1 MMLDSR
7 SRVELLL
14 WIGQNAPLPAPYE
27 VTNAFRTLEVT
38 NRVDP
43 PGDGFQ
49 MSFALGKNKQG
60 EYSLLQ
66 SGLLNAETRVVI
78 GLRIGAKLELLID
91 GVIDDHQISPGQQP
105 GASTLTVS
113 GKDVSEQLN
122 LEEKDRPYGRQPDS
136 MMVDQV
142 LGPYVQKGIVHYL
155 DITKT
160 KEVSNDTEKTPWQ
173 LETDREF
180 IQRLADRNGFVFY
193 VEPVKMSFNKAY
205 WGPENREGPRQA
217 PLSYDLG
224 PSTNVL
230 ELNIRNDSL
239 AVIETNGSFL
249 DPIAKTTA
257 RIPNLPSLRIP
268 PLTSS
273 TALARRIQ
281 RLRCTANRKS
291 DEAATASIATIS
303 RASEPVLLIGKLDTV
318 RYGSVLRP
326 RCTVGVRGVG
336 RSYDG
341 DYFVRSVTHD
351 IRPGVYVQSFELSRD
366 GAGALFPI
374 VRMA

>member
-1 MMLDSR
+1 MLDSR

-14 WIGQNAPLPAPYE
+14 WIGQKVPLPAPFE
-27 VTNAFRTLEVT
+27 VMNAFRTLEVT
-38 NRVDP
+38 NSVDA
-43 PGDGFQ
+43 PGDGFR
-49 MSFALGKNKQG
+49 MSFAIGKNKQG

-66 SGLLNAETRVVI
+66 SGLLNVETRVVI

-91 GVIDDHQISPGQQP
+91 GVIDDHQVSSAPQP

-122 LEEKDRPYGRQPDS
+122 LEEKDQDYGRQSDS
-136 MMVDQV
+136 TIVNQILQD
-142 LGPYVQKGIVHYL
+142 YIQKKIVHYL
-155 DITKT
+155 DIKAT
-160 KEVSNDTEKTPWQ
+160 KEVPNDTEKLPWQ
-173 LETDREF
+173 NETDLEF
-180 IQRLADRNGFVFY
+180 IQRLAHRNGFVFY
-193 VEPVKMSFNKAY
+193 FEPVTMSFNKAY

-230 ELNIRNDSL
+230 ELNLTNDSL
-239 AVIETNGSFL
+239 AAIGTSGSFV
-249 DPIAKTTA
+249 DPIAKSSV

-273 TALARRIQ
+273 TASARRLQ
-281 RLRCTANRKS
+281 RLRCTANRKP
-291 DEAATASIATIS
+291 DEAATASIAAIS
-303 RASEPVLLIGKLDTV
+303 TASEPVKLTGKLDTV

-326 RCTVGVRGVG
+326 RRTVGVRGIG
-336 RSYDG
+336 RSYNG

-351 IRPGVYVQSFELSRD
+351 IKPGHYVQSFELSRD
-366 GAGALFPI
+366 GTGALSPI